1 MLPCWA
7 PRRVEGTGD
16 ELFLLFVMAPP
27 TSNPKSSQPTSKRIR
42 ETDSDDPSE
51 NELSQPTS
59 STATPRFLV
68 ISSTEERQMSSL
80 SPFVIE
86 KTLHGIAGVPKSIK
100 KLRSG
105 DLLVE
110 YVNKKHIEN
119 LLRTKKFFDLAV
131 KVSLHSSLNTCKGV
145 VRCPDLRGCSEQ
157 EILENMRE
165 QGVTDVRRIKI
176 RRDETLKDTN
186 TFVFTFNTP
195 VLPKQLKVAFLR
207 VSVDAYIPNPLR
219 CYQCQVFGHH
229 ENKCKREQI
238 CANCGQPKHS
248 ADETD
253 CKRPAKCIN
262 CKEDHPANSKQCQ
275 AWHTEKEI
283 LKVKYTRNI
292 SFPEARKIVES
303 YTAPP
308 GKSYAS
314 ITKTVGVTVSCVDA
328 ATQTDPVLITGAPQ
342 SSSYNAASTEASAN
356 SERDMSETLSEKEKQ
371 KAAKADR
378 KLKQNIRDLLAKP
391 QKNTTSVRS
400 PDPKKR
406 GKEKPVTDRQPK
418 GSNDPIRQHN
428 RFSSLEVMME
438 AEESPSCIPKGT
450 LNRIPTS

>member
-1 MLPCWA
+1 
-7 PRRVEGTGD
+7 
-16 ELFLLFVMAPP
+16 MAPP
-27 TSNPKSSQPTSKRIR
+27 TSKPKSSQPTSKRIR

-68 ISSTEERQMSSL
+68 ISATEERQMSSL

-86 KTLHGIAGVPKSIK
+86 KTLHGIAGVPKSVE

-110 YVNKKHIEN
+110 YVNKKHIEH

-131 KVSLHSSLNTCKGV
+131 KVSLHSFLNTCKGA
-145 VRCPDLRGCSEQ
+145 VRYPDLRGCREQ

-176 RRDETLKDTN
+176 RRDRTLKDTN

-238 CANCGQPKHS
+238 CANCGQPKQS
-248 ADETD
+248 ADEID
-253 CKRPAKCIN
+253 CKCPAKCIN
-262 CKEDHPANSKQCQ
+262 CKEDHPANSKLCQ

-283 LKVKYTRNI
+283 LKSSI
-292 SFPEARKIVES
+292 
-303 YTAPP
+303 P
-308 GKSYAS
+308 GTY
-314 ITKTVGVTVSCVDA
+314 
-328 ATQTDPVLITGAPQ
+328 
-342 SSSYNAASTEASAN
+342 
-356 SERDMSETLSEKEKQ
+356 LS
-371 KAAKADR
+371 
-378 KLKQNIRDLLAKP
+378 P
-391 QKNTTSVRS
+391 
-400 PDPKKR
+400 KR
-406 GKEKPVTDRQPK
+406 GKSLTVTRHHPVKVMPALRRLLVSQYHVLMLRRKQTLYSSQELHGLCLTIQHPPK
-418 GSNDPIRQHN
+418 H
-428 RFSSLEVMME
+428 L
-438 AEESPSCIPKGT
+438 
-450 LNRIPTS
+450 PT

>member
-1 MLPCWA
+1 MN
-7 PRRVEGTGD
+7 VF
-16 ELFLLFVMAPP
+16 FLIMASS
-27 TSNPKSSQPTSKRIR
+27 TSNPKASQNNPKRPRQNDSDTSENEYSQPT
-42 ETDSDDPSE
+42 T
-51 NELSQPTS
+51 SQPS
-59 STATPRFLV
+59 SRFLV
-68 ISSTEERQMSSL
+68 ISSKEEDRQMSNI

-86 KTLHGIAGVPKSIK
+86 KVLHGMVGVPKSIK

-110 YVNKKHIEN
+110 YEKKKQIDT
-119 LLRTKKFFDLAV
+119 LLRLEKFHDLKV
-131 KVSLHSSLNTCKGV
+131 KVSLHASLNTCKGV
-145 VRCPDLRGCSEQ
+145 VRCPDLKGVSEQ
-157 EILENMRE
+157 EILEEMRE
-165 QGVTDVRRIKI
+165 QGVINVRRIKI
-176 RRDETLKDTN
+176 RRDGSLKDTN
-186 TFVFTFNTP
+186 TFVFTFNTSI
-195 VLPKQLKVAFLR
+195 LPKQLKVAFLR
-207 VSVDAYIPNPLR
+207 VSVDPYIPNPLR

-229 ENKCKREQI
+229 ENKCKREEI

-253 CKRPAKCIN
+253 CKRPPKCIS
-262 CKEDHPANSKQCQ
+262 CKEDHPANSRECQ

-283 LKVKYTRNI
+283 LKIKYTRNI
-292 SFPEARKIVES
+292 SFPEARKIVDS
-303 YTAPP
+303 YTAAP

-314 ITKTVGVTVSCVDA
+314 ITKTAGVTVSCVDA

-342 SSSYNAASTEASAN
+342 SSSYNAASTETSAD
-356 SERDMSETLSEKEKQ
+356 SQRDTSETLSQKEKR
-371 KAAKADR
+371 KAEKADR

-391 QKNTTSVRS
+391 KTTNSARS

-418 GSNDPIRQHN
+418 GSNDPIRQLN

>member
-1 MLPCWA
+1 MN
-7 PRRVEGTGD
+7 VF
-16 ELFLLFVMAPP
+16 FLIMASS
-27 TSNPKSSQPTSKRIR
+27 TSNPKASQNNPKRPRQNDSDTSENEYSQPT
-42 ETDSDDPSE
+42 T
-51 NELSQPTS
+51 SQPS
-59 STATPRFLV
+59 SRFLV
-68 ISSTEERQMSSL
+68 ISSKEEDRQMSNI

-86 KTLHGIAGVPKSIK
+86 KVLHGMVGVPKSIK

-110 YVNKKHIEN
+110 YEKKKQIDT
-119 LLRTKKFFDLAV
+119 LLRLEKFHDLKV
-131 KVSLHSSLNTCKGV
+131 KVSLHASLNTCKGV
-145 VRCPDLRGCSEQ
+145 VRCPDLKGVSEQ
-157 EILENMRE
+157 EILEEMRE
-165 QGVTDVRRIKI
+165 QGVINVRRIKI
-176 RRDETLKDTN
+176 RRDGSLKDTN
-186 TFVFTFNTP
+186 TFVFTFNTSI
-195 VLPKQLKVAFLR
+195 LPKQLKVAFLR
-207 VSVDAYIPNPLR
+207 VSVDPYIPNPLR

-229 ENKCKREQI
+229 ENKCKREEI

-253 CKRPAKCIN
+253 CKRPPKCIN
-262 CKEDHPANSKQCQ
+262 CKEDHPANSRECQ

-283 LKVKYTRNI
+283 LKIKYTRNI
-292 SFPEARKIVES
+292 SFPEARKIVDS
-303 YTAPP
+303 YTTAP

-314 ITKTVGVTVSCVDA
+314 ITKTAGVTVSCVDA

-342 SSSYNAASTEASAN
+342 SSSYNAASTEASAD
-356 SERDMSETLSEKEKQ
+356 SQRDTSETLSQKEKR
-371 KAAKADR
+371 KAEKADR

-391 QKNTTSVRS
+391 KTTNSARS